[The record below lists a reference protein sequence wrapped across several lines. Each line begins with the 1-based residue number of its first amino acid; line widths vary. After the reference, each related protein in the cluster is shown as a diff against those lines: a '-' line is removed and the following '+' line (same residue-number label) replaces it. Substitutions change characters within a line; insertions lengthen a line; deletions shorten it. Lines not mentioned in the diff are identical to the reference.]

1 MYLITNR
8 ERISDMSFWTERAD
22 LMEKMEVIE
31 EMMGK
36 EALLNEILMGMS
48 VDELRD
54 NVKWISRH
62 HDIKFQEEE

>member
-1 MYLITNR
+1 
-8 ERISDMSFWTERAD
+8 MSFWTERAS

-31 EMMGK
+31 EVMGK

-54 NVKWISRH
+54 NVNWIARH
-62 HDIKFQEEE
+62 HDIEFFGEMDEKTVA